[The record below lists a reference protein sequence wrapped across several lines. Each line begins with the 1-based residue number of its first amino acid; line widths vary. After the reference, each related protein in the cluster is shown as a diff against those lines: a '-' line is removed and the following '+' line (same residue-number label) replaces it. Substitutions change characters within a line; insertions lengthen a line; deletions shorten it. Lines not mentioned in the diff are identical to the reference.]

1 MSVYEID
8 DLAKLVEEIDKR
20 QKRFEEEVLRKL
32 QSIAEDVESIKRDM
46 PNN

>member
-20 QKRFEEEVLRKL
+20 QKRFEQEVLREIR
-32 QSIAEDVESIKRDM
+32 SIAKDVKIIKRDM
-46 PNN
+46 TS